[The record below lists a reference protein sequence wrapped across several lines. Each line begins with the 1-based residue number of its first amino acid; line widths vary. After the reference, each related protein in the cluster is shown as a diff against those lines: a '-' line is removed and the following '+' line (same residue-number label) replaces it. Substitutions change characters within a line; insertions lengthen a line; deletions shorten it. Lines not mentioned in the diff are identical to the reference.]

1 MARDYLAE
9 LLTAYWFAPP
19 VGLWRAVEL
28 RIAAEEQYERPLLDF
43 GCGDGLVGQ
52 VLFGKE
58 GYADAG
64 LDPWADQVR
73 RAARTGVYRHVTVGD
88 GHYLPYPDGTF
99 ATVFSN
105 SVLEHIPDAWRIV
118 HEVGRVLR
126 CPDPATGKGGG
137 RFVFTVPSDAFRYF
151 LDGYTR
157 RIEAGHVRGAEA
169 YAAAV
174 DTRLEHYHYHTPRE
188 WQRLLANAGMTLV
201 KARYYI
207 PKEVEQF
214 WDRMNVSYGIGQRRS
229 AWGLLVSPRLRAL
242 GYQALLR
249 QVVVRVLGRS
259 WRRYYEMDVPPGDKG
274 GGLLIVARRED

>member
-1 MARDYLAE
+1 MALDYLAE

-19 VGLWRAVEL
+19 VGLWRAIEL
-28 RIAAEEQYERPLLDF
+28 RVAAEEQYERPLLDL

-58 GYADAG
+58 PHADVG

-73 RAARTGVYRHVTVGD
+73 RAARTGVYRHLAVGD
-88 GHYLPYPDGTF
+88 GHHLPYADGTF

-105 SVLEHIPDAWRIV
+105 SVLEHIPDVGKVV

-126 CPDPATGKGGG
+126 CADPNTGQAGGH
-137 RFVFTVPSDAFRYF
+137 FVFTVPSDAFRLF
-151 LDGYTR
+151 LDGYVR
-157 RIEAGHVRGAEA
+157 KMAAGHVRGAEA

-174 DTRLEHYHYHTPRE
+174 DARLEHYHYHTPRE
-188 WQRLLANAGMTLV
+188 WQRLLDSAGMTLI

-207 PKEVEQF
+207 PQEVEQF

-229 AWGLLVSPRLRAL
+229 AWAMLVSPRLRAL
-242 GYQALLR
+242 GYQALVR
-249 QVVVRVLGRS
+249 RIVVRILGRY
-259 WRRYYEMDVPPGDKG
+259 WRRYYEMDVPLGEKG

>member
-1 MARDYLAE
+1 MALDYLAE

-19 VGLWRAVEL
+19 VGLWRAIEL
-28 RIAAEEQYERPLLDF
+28 RVAAEEQYERPLLDL

-58 GYADAG
+58 PHADVG

-73 RAARTGVYRHVTVGD
+73 RAARTGVYRHLAVGD
-88 GHYLPYPDGTF
+88 GHHLPYADGTF

-105 SVLEHIPDAWRIV
+105 SVLEHIPDVGKVV

-126 CPDPATGKGGG
+126 CADPNTGQAGAH
-137 RFVFTVPSDAFRYF
+137 FVFTIPSDAFRLF
-151 LDGYTR
+151 LDGYVR
-157 RIEAGHVRGAEA
+157 KMAAGHVRGAEA

-174 DTRLEHYHYHTPRE
+174 DARLEHYHYHTPRE
-188 WQRLLANAGMTLV
+188 WQRLLDSAGMTLI

-207 PKEVEQF
+207 PQEVEQF

-229 AWGLLVSPRLRAL
+229 AWAMLVSPRLRAL
-242 GYQALLR
+242 GYQALVR
-249 QVVVRVLGRS
+249 RIVVRILGRY
-259 WRRYYEMDVPPGDKG
+259 WRRYYEMDVPLGEKG

>member
-1 MARDYLAE
+1 MALDYLAE

-19 VGLWRAVEL
+19 VGLWRAIEL
-28 RIAAEEQYERPLLDF
+28 RVAAEEQYERPLLDL

-58 GYADAG
+58 PHADVG

-73 RAARTGVYRHVTVGD
+73 RAARTGVYRHLAVGD
-88 GHYLPYPDGTF
+88 GHHLPYADGTF

-105 SVLEHIPDAWRIV
+105 SVLEHIPDVGKVV
-118 HEVGRVLR
+118 HKVGRVLR
-126 CPDPATGKGGG
+126 CADPNTGQAGAH
-137 RFVFTVPSDAFRYF
+137 FVFTVPSDAFRLF
-151 LDGYTR
+151 LDGYVR
-157 RIEAGHVRGAEA
+157 KMAAGHVRGAEA

-174 DTRLEHYHYHTPRE
+174 DARLEHYHYHTPRE
-188 WQRLLANAGMTLV
+188 WQRLLDSAGMTLI

-207 PKEVEQF
+207 PQEVEQF

-229 AWGLLVSPRLRAL
+229 AWAMLVSPRLRAL
-242 GYQALLR
+242 GYQALVR
-249 QVVVRVLGRS
+249 RIVVRILGRY
-259 WRRYYEMDVPPGDKG
+259 WRRYYEMDVPLGEKG